1 MIYSYPDTLLD
12 KWIEWSEGFLSTQ
25 LLSETNDLNNI
36 LGTTG
41 SDNPSRAVEFFNI
54 GLLDYPLTAST
65 LAYDNLRN
73 DNPVHSNFGY
83 ISYLISKS
91 RNIENENIKL
101 NNAFKSLCTICLVQQ
116 YYDFDEGKLSLNSI
130 LQYLL
135 EIFPV
140 PDECDE
146 KIYLRYLTAAMFCEL
161 YKNKEK
167 IYTSVIARSSIEL
180 NIIERK
186 SEVKRAVF
194 KNSNDIKEAIE
205 NKVSLTGIEYEKGSV
220 FFIGDPKKENP
231 RGLFYLSNSMHHD
244 FLHDC
249 YTEET
254 KGILSSNPFEV
265 LYEKK
270 SNYDI
275 IKSINEILSIGNN
288 NLNYLKVMKSL
299 EEGCIEA
306 IKVLGWNENVFFNSN
321 KNSHNVIFYGSPGT
335 GKSREVNNSTSG
347 FKRTRITFHPET
359 DYYSFVGSYKPVMDG
374 INIKY
379 EFIPQAFTKAYCNA
393 WLNPNEPYFLI
404 IEELNRGN
412 CAQIFGDIFQCL
424 DRDSSG
430 QSEYGI
436 DCDNDLAKYL
446 KEKFE
451 KDATPEVLEIYKEAI
466 GSEDFDKLILPSN
479 LYIYAT
485 MNTSDQSLFPMDSA
499 FKRRWDMKFVP
510 VDYED
515 ANGLVIFVDEDTI
528 YNWGN
533 FISNINPKIK
543 ELTGSEDKQL
553 GNRFINPSDGK
564 ITFEQFRSK
573 VLFYLW
579 SEIYKDEVGSL
590 NSIFKYQILDEDP
603 IEFQFGELFEERE
616 DKISQLELFKG
627 FMHFNGIETKPN
639 K

>member
-1 MIYSYPDTLLD
+1 MRIDITSFFFNTTIKDATATAAWGIAIGQSKVNNYKINTEIEGLNNFLIGMNYRAQSDYLNLDISKMSSKRELLYFSIFDKIFVNGIKVENYSYIILFAKEHSETHEGRLIISYPNYAKYENVAIEKKVDNNETIKKIAEIIESQNGSWFVYDLTILNQDELHFSAVVVD
-12 KWIEWSEGFLSTQ
+12 KDNSIEYAKSKDRKDEWSNLIAKRENKKERNFTV
-25 LLSETNDLNNI
+25 DINN
-36 LGTTG
+36 
-41 SDNPSRAVEFFNI
+41 
-54 GLLDYPLTAST
+54 
-65 LAYDNLRN
+65 
-73 DNPVHSNFGY
+73 
-83 ISYLISKS
+83 
-91 RNIENENIKL
+91 
-101 NNAFKSLCTICLVQQ
+101 
-116 YYDFDEGKLSLNSI
+116 
-130 LQYLL
+130 
-135 EIFPV
+135 
-140 PDECDE
+140 
-146 KIYLRYLTAAMFCEL
+146 KIYF
-161 YKNKEK
+161 
-167 IYTSVIARSSIEL
+167 
-180 NIIERK
+180 
-186 SEVKRAVF
+186 
-194 KNSNDIKEAIE
+194 
-205 NKVSLTGIEYEKGSV
+205 
-220 FFIGDPKKENP
+220 
-231 RGLFYLSNSMHHD
+231 
-244 FLHDC
+244 
-249 YTEET
+249 
-254 KGILSSNPFEV
+254 
-265 LYEKK
+265 
-270 SNYDI
+270 
-275 IKSINEILSIGNN
+275 
-288 NLNYLKVMKSL
+288 
-299 EEGCIEA
+299 
-306 IKVLGWNENVFFNSN
+306 
-321 KNSHNVIFYGSPGT
+321 GSPGT
-335 GKSREVNNSTSG
+335 GKSRELDIETKG
-347 FKRTRITFHPET
+347 FKRTRTTFHPET

-374 INIKY
+374 VNIKY

-393 WLNPNEPYFLI
+393 WLNPKEPYFLI

-451 KDATPEVLEIYKEAI
+451 KDATPEVLEIYKQTI
-466 GSEDFDKLILPSN
+466 DSEDFDKIILPSN

-515 ANGLVIFVDEDTI
+515 ANKLVIFVDEDTI

>member
-1 MIYSYPDTLLD
+1 MKTYPNQFVDRNELNLRHGIKSSLAEIKELFALTFTLYLATN
-12 KWIEWSEGFLSTQ
+12 KEVILNYTKEINSPNTKIEIKDD
-25 LLSETNDLNNI
+25 LLSQLELFFGGLITNNTDFKNK
-36 LGTTG
+36 
-41 SDNPSRAVEFFNI
+41 V
-54 GLLDYPLTAST
+54 
-65 LAYDNLRN
+65 N
-73 DNPVHSNFGY
+73 DNPLFTAQMESLQVSLELFWKLCKVDFIQNYPSSQERTGGKRYDKKITFTCNTLLLENCLLENDGSTSEPLKNILYNWIMKTAVFTPNEFLFKKIQTILTIFSEETQFKIRKDDGSELFFQQEGVYQQVVGGNTVIDKDNVEPVGPFRILKSFIKSDLHSYINEDATNGFG
-83 ISYLISKS
+83 L
-91 RNIENENIKL
+91 KL
-101 NNAFKSLCTICLVQQ
+101 NKTI
-116 YYDFDEGKLSLNSI
+116 DELNGYNEMVKTSLNMI
-130 LQYLL
+130 
-135 EIFPV
+135 PKRTV
-140 PDECDE
+140 
-146 KIYLRYLTAAMFCEL
+146 IY
-161 YKNKEK
+161 
-167 IYTSVIARSSIEL
+167 
-180 NIIERK
+180 
-186 SEVKRAVF
+186 
-194 KNSNDIKEAIE
+194 
-205 NKVSLTGIEYEKGSV
+205 
-220 FFIGDPKKENP
+220 
-231 RGLFYLSNSMHHD
+231 
-244 FLHDC
+244 
-249 YTEET
+249 EET
-254 KGILSSNPFEV
+254 ILDE
-265 LYEKK
+265 E
-270 SNYDI
+270 DI
-275 IKSINEILSIGNN
+275 
-288 NLNYLKVMKSL
+288 
-299 EEGCIEA
+299 EEEDDSTTERQI
-306 IKVLGWNENVFFNSN
+306 
-321 KNSHNVIFYGSPGT
+321 IFYGSPGT
-335 GKSREVNNSTSG
+335 GKSRAVNNFT
-347 FKRTRITFHPET
+347 KEYNRTRTTFHPET

-379 EFIPQAFTKAYCNA
+379 KFIPQAFTKAYCNA

-436 DCDNDLAKYL
+436 DCDNDLGKYL

-451 KDATPEVLEIYKEAI
+451 KDATPEVLEIYKQTI
-466 GSEDFDKLILPSN
+466 DSEDFDKIILPSN

-515 ANGLVIFVDEDTI
+515 ANKLVIFVDEDTI